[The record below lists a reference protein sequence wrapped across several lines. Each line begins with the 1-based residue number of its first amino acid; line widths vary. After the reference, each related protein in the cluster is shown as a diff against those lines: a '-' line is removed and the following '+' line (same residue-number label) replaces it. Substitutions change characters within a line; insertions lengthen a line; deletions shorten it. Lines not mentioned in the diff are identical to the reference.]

1 MLDRSAT
8 LPGDRMVK
16 LVEGILTKSP
26 GMRPISVHDQ
36 LTDVGL
42 TSIDMVSL
50 MLAVEAEFDVSIPP
64 SDITPE
70 NFRSIAAIETMLS
83 RLTGR
88 G

>member
-1 MLDRSAT
+1 MLD
-8 LPGDRMVK
+8 LPVTQPDRMVK
-16 LVEGILTKSP
+16 LVEGILTKGSRT
-26 GMRPISVHDQ
+26 RPISVHDQ
-36 LTDVGL
+36 LADVGL

-70 NFRSIAAIETMLS
+70 NFRSIASIGTMLS

-88 G
+88 A